1 MSSNNYDID
10 TSTKTIIVYN
20 TKTVGELITSLH
32 FLLKDWSDY
41 KIVIH
46 KEKEDESKTNF

>member
-10 TSTKTIIVYN
+10 TSTKTINIYN
-20 TKTVGELITSLH
+20 SKSVGELITSLQ

-46 KEKEDESKTNF
+46 KKKEDESKDDL